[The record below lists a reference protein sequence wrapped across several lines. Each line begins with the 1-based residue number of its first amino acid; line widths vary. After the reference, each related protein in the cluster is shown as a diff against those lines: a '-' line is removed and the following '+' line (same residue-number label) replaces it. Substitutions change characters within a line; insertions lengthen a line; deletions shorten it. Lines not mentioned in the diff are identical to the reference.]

1 MMSFYHNAV
10 AWLQVRLA
18 GAPRRLK
25 DEQRGDAGVITA
37 IVLIGIA
44 VVLGFVFKDAI
55 GTLAGN
61 LWRSLVGGG
70 AEGNA
75 TFNVG
80 DDNPFASVNN

>member
-1 MMSFYHNAV
+1 MISFYHNAV
-10 AWLQVRLA
+10 AWLQVRCA

-55 GTLAGN
+55 LQLADDLWTN
-61 LWRSLVGGG
+61 LV
-70 AEGNA
+70 
-75 TFNVG
+75 
-80 DDNPFASVNN
+80 NPSASKDEVVQPNGLNWGLN